1 MRDDEIFME
10 NMRRKRTFLRKNCKI
25 RALGMDTGSRTL
37 RHLEIVCRFRREK
50 YLEML
55 TRYYDRQLQVGFPQ
69 CNVNTAA
76 PYLTLSYLA
85 EYLQSET
92 YLQPC
97 RKPRNGSCM
106 KCPEPRKAGY
116 SI

>member
-1 MRDDEIFME
+1 
-10 NMRRKRTFLRKNCKI
+10 
-25 RALGMDTGSRTL
+25 MDTGSRTYGIWKL
-37 RHLEIVCRFRREK
+37 FAASGEKK

-92 YLQPC
+92 YLQPAG
-97 RKPRNGSCM
+97 KPRNGSCT